1 MENHPRV
8 RVLDAISIIRD
19 IEMLDEQEELQQNE
33 VMAELMVLGM
43 YISSR
48 GGSKTSHPETV
59 FAGFPALEDAIKDY
73 IKDKGVTTGY
83 ELIKGLETVAFG
95 VWNER
100 RAAYEPS

>member
-1 MENHPRV
+1 MENSPRM
-8 RVLDAISIIRD
+8 RVLDAMNIIRD
-19 IEMLDEQEELQQNE
+19 IEMLDEEEEIQKNE

-48 GGSKTSHPETV
+48 DGSKTSHPETV
-59 FAGFPALEDAIKDY
+59 FSGFPDLETAIKDY